1 MRDLLD
7 GRVLLAAVLAG
18 FVVARLVALVVRP
31 PARLAHRVRPY
42 TIASRTELGGSPDVL
57 AVAEPGTMLNDSTLV
72 RLFEP
77 LVRLL
82 GGLFDWGGDERLLLR
97 LRQAGVL
104 MDVPESRR
112 ATQYRVQLLTSA
124 AAATAFGLVIGL
136 LIGQSAAVMLF
147 LGGVGLIFGLSWPRG
162 RLDRV
167 IQQRREI
174 MRVELYTLNHLLAMN
189 IRVGGGVIQAVQ
201 RIVERG
207 RGAVVDELAEVLRAH
222 RSGVRID
229 AALDRA
235 AVQTPEPHAARTYRL
250 LATGAEHGAD
260 LAKGLMDLSRD
271 LRNQRREDL
280 RRMATRN
287 RAATIVPIV
296 AILAPVLLV
305 FVGAPLPS
313 IIFGQLGGR

>member
-77 LVRLL
+77 LVRRLAELL
-82 GGLFDWGGDERLLLR
+82 GGLFDWG
-97 LRQAGVL
+97 
-104 MDVPESRR
+104 
-112 ATQYRVQLLTSA
+112 
-124 AAATAFGLVIGL
+124 
-136 LIGQSAAVMLF
+136 
-147 LGGVGLIFGLSWPRG
+147 
-162 RLDRV
+162 

-174 MRVELYTLNHLLAMN
+174 MRVELYTINHLLAMN

-222 RSGVRID
+222 RSGVRI
-229 AALDRA
+229 
-235 AVQTPEPHAARTYRL
+235 
-250 LATGAEHGAD
+250 G
-260 LAKGLMDLSRD
+260 
-271 LRNQRREDL
+271 
-280 RRMATRN
+280 
-287 RAATIVPIV
+287 
-296 AILAPVLLV
+296 
-305 FVGAPLPS
+305 
-313 IIFGQLGGR
+313 

>member
-77 LVRLL
+77 LV
-82 GGLFDWGGDERLLLR
+82 
-97 LRQAGVL
+97 
-104 MDVPESRR
+104 
-112 ATQYRVQLLTSA
+112 QLLTSA

-174 MRVELYTLNHLLAMN
+174 MRVELYTINHLLAMN

-201 RIVERG
+201 
-207 RGAVVDELAEVLRAH
+207 
-222 RSGVRID
+222 
-229 AALDRA
+229 
-235 AVQTPEPHAARTYRL
+235 
-250 LATGAEHGAD
+250 
-260 LAKGLMDLSRD
+260 
-271 LRNQRREDL
+271 
-280 RRMATRN
+280 
-287 RAATIVPIV
+287 
-296 AILAPVLLV
+296 
-305 FVGAPLPS
+305 
-313 IIFGQLGGR
+313 